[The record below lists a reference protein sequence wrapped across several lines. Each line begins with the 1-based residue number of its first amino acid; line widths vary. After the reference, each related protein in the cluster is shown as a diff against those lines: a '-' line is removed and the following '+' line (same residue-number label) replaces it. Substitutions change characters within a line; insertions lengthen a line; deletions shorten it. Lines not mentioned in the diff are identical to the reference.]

1 MIETICNEYL
11 VDKIPG
17 FTAMSVKE
25 IESVVPNEFKSKY
38 GFATV
43 EAENDLL
50 EVLGNVSCTAEEKG
64 FMNGFKAAFS
74 LLKELKAL

>member
-50 EVLGNVSCTAEEKG
+50 EVLSNVSCTAEEKG

-74 LLKELKAL
+74 LLKELNVL